1 MGHAS
6 RKHQGKQGIKA
17 VPADYLGTETM
28 PVPEAY
34 ESPHKAYSDLEN
46 RLLILTDKAPVK
58 ATEMV
63 GALLE
68 DNENHPGVNN
78 VRRGEIDLLGHRLR
92 TVIRRNATS
101 VASSSMKRS
110 KSARGSVKSGTSS
123 KNGSSVKSW
132 RDSSS
137 TLDKG
142 TRKSLNQQTQIN
154 ENLRRKEILQRK
166 EKMNKIPEACHARV
180 VRAAYAVRTLDD
192 DQIKEHQRSQKTTGR
207 RIRCWTTWKL
217 NKKGKLDER
226 SVHLVQV
233 LLEEENA
240 S

>member
-1 MGHAS
+1 MIAILEAEKWAT
-6 RKHQGKQGIKA
+6 RAENIREKQGIKA

-34 ESPHKAYSDLEN
+34 ESPLTKRIRDLEN
-46 RLLILTDKAPVK
+46 RLAITDFNSDKAPVN

-68 DNENHPGVNN
+68 DNENYPGVNN
-78 VRRGEIDLLGHRLR
+78 VRRGENLPPRPS
-92 TVIRRNATS
+92 TTNSNSSRNTNS

-110 KSARGSVKSGTSS
+110 KSARGGVKGGASS

-132 RDSSS
+132 RHDSSS

-166 EKMNKIPEACHARV
+166 EKNEQDNEASASCCSRRSSV
-180 VRAAYAVRTLDD
+180 PLTM
-192 DQIKEHQRSQKTTGR
+192 IKSRRQR
-207 RIRCWTTWKL
+207 
-217 NKKGKLDER
+217 
-226 SVHLVQV
+226 
-233 LLEEENA
+233 
-240 S
+240 